1 MLFKEFCEKA
11 LSNDLIGFVEDDI
24 MKDVPAKVFPAYK
37 FLLEEADQDLLTR
50 KIDRFTYAA
59 VDGYNRNI
67 LIVKLEEK
75 KRNNEPCV
83 TKKQNI
89 NKGDRVRLLGNYP
102 HHPEGVFGTVI
113 RKGHKEHWVVK
124 LDFFSKNAEFNE
136 NSLEV
141 VKKNK
146 ETEKQ
151 CQE

>member
-11 LSNDLIGFVEDDI
+11 LSNDLIGFVEGDI
-24 MKDVPAKVFPAYK
+24 MKDVPTEASPAYK

-59 VDGYNRNI
+59 VDGYNRNV

-75 KRNNEPCV
+75 KRNNEPGA

-113 RKGHKEHWVVK
+113 RKGHKGHWVVK